1 MAAGMHSMDV
11 AGNGGGKGKQQAY
24 SRIEMALTI
33 D

>member
-1 MAAGMHSMDV
+1 MAAGMPSMDV
-11 AGNGGGKGKQQAY
+11 TGNAGGKGKQQAH